1 VEVLACDWNGTCVD
15 DVTRAWRA
23 SSLVLSG
30 KGLDAPDL
38 RGFLDRF
45 RLPLQGFFADLGV
58 PGRELGE
65 AEAEWNEAVASEPA
79 LPMPHLAEMLDALEE
94 AEVAVGV
101 VSAAEEGVVRSEAR
115 ALGIEDQL
123 AFVAGSASP
132 KRRALSS
139 LVETYGEG
147 RVAYLGDTEHDVEE
161 ALAAGALAIGFG
173 GGYRPAEA
181 LARAGAELVVSDLRE
196 VPGVLSRVARA

>member
-23 SSLVLSG
+23 AASVLSG
-30 KGLDAPDL
+30 RGLHAPDL
-38 RGFLDRF
+38 IGFLGSF
-45 RLPLQGFFADLGV
+45 RLPLKGFFADLGV

-79 LPMPHLAEMLDALEE
+79 LPMPGLLEMLDALEGSG
-94 AEVAVGV
+94 VAVGV
-101 VSAAEEGVVRSEAR
+101 VSAAEEGVVRAEAA
-115 ALGIEDQL
+115 ALGLEGLL

-132 KRRALSS
+132 KREALSS
-139 LVETYGEG
+139 LVGTYGEG
-147 RVAYLGDTEHDVEE
+147 RVAYLGDTEHDVTE

-173 GGYRPAEA
+173 GGYRPAGV
-181 LARAGAELVVSDLRE
+181 LARAGAELVVSDLRG
-196 VPGVLSRVARA
+196 VPGLLLP